1 MRISQDD
8 PFRSRIMELLLTV
21 LASGVLNGL
30 VYALIGLAFVLIFR
44 VDKIVN
50 LALGECTMIGA
61 LLGFELNRTRG
72 LPLVLA
78 FVGVVVV
85 GASIGAIT
93 EMGILRRMRTRD
105 PLRVLILTF
114 GLALIL
120 HSVARIAWSTDLY
133 SLPTFPGVPRVIRLG
148 YERAVLPGQF
158 VWILALAVVVFAVW
172 AIVLRRTHLGRDLRA
187 VSDDRDVAEAMGIRA
202 SRRVLGAYVAAC
214 ALAAVVGFFVSPVL
228 FMSYTGGTLL
238 GLKGLVAA
246 LVGGFFRP
254 MGALVGG
261 LVLGLAE
268 AATAGYYRAD
278 LRDVAVFGLLI
289 VLLLVRPQGI
299 LPTAEAS

>member
-1 MRISQDD
+1 
-8 PFRSRIMELLLTV
+8 MELLLTV

>member
-1 MRISQDD
+1 
-8 PFRSRIMELLLTV
+8 MELLLTV
-21 LASGVLNGL
+21 LSSGVLNGL
-30 VYALIGLAFVLIFR
+30 IYALIGLAFVLIFR
-44 VDKIVN
+44 VDKVVN
-50 LALGECTMIGA
+50 LAIGECTMIGA
-61 LLGFELNRTRG
+61 MLGFELNRTRG
-72 LPLVLA
+72 LPLVVA
-78 FVGVVVV
+78 FLGVLLV

-93 EMGILRRMRTRD
+93 EMGILRRMRNRD
-105 PLRVLILTF
+105 PLRVLILSF
-114 GLALIL
+114 GLALII

-133 SLPTFPGVPRVIRLG
+133 SLPTFPGVPEVIRLG
-148 YERAVLPGQF
+148 YQRAVLPGQF
-158 VWILALAVVVFAVW
+158 VWILALAAAVFAVW
-172 AIVLRRTHLGRDLRA
+172 AIVLRRTNLGRDLRA
-187 VSDDRDVAEAMGIRA
+187 VSDDREVAEAMGIRA
-202 SRRVLGAYVAAC
+202 SRRVLGAYITAC

-268 AATAGYYRAD
+268 AATSGYYRAD
-278 LRDVAVFGLLI
+278 LREVAVFGLLI

-299 LPTAEAS
+299 LPTAEAA